1 MSIIVKSAADAAKKW
16 TTNASGAQAYYQ
28 AGVQGAGAAWLAN
41 TQNAASAYDAAVKS
55 GTIKQMFAGGVRR
68 AGADKYQNKAVTLGA
83 PRFAQG
89 VQAAGSDYQ
98 NGVDPYLQTIAGL
111 TLVARAP
118 RGSAANLQRVS
129 QIATALNAK
138 RLALRAAGA

>member
-1 MSIIVKSAADAAKKW
+1 MPIQVKSAADAAKKW
-16 TTNASGAQAYYQ
+16 TDVTPGRQAYYQ
-28 AGVQGAGAAWLAN
+28 AGVATAGASWVSN
-41 TQNAASAYDAAVKS
+41 TQAAAGAYDAAVKS
-55 GTIKQMFAGGVRR
+55 ATIKQMFAGGVRK

-89 VQAAGSDYQ
+89 VQAAGNDYQ
-98 NGVDPYLQTIAGL
+98 QGVDPYLQTIAGL
-111 TLVARAP
+111 TLQARAP

-138 RLALRAAGA
+138 RLALRSAGA